1 MLILSLRRKPT
12 EQSNRSNVIL
22 SYFFFTAVVLKYT
35 LTRERLGYV
44 GECLDKP
51 TGRAYGMKEAPELR
65 AGGWRFNYYALIV
78 INVSVCKKA
87 KTSSIGSEY
96 QMGSS
101 LGTGA
106 SG

>member
-1 MLILSLRRKPT
+1 M
-12 EQSNRSNVIL
+12 IL

-51 TGRAYGMKEAPELR
+51 TGCAYEIKEAPELR

-78 INVSVCKKA
+78 INNVCLQESKD
-87 KTSSIGSEY
+87 
-96 QMGSS
+96 
-101 LGTGA
+101 
-106 SG
+106 